1 MWRAVRKLF
10 LFKLIATFSVI
21 LVISFVIILLYSDGY
36 LNQKAM
42 SGLENDS
49 VRELGI
55 MRSFVDA
62 KMSAAQRFVASLYNT
77 NAYSI
82 IPAGMASAQGL
93 PYDQRARFNAA
104 VSDYLQSAMVSDLD
118 IINVAIAGRT
128 KSTVTMISKGAS
140 STSALSQALSSQLQ
154 ARADM
159 LEAFGPTLLP
169 AYVTDDVQFRQYL
182 LPVYSRIK
190 SVNMM
195 EDTGYLMV
203 DFSCSSLDLLLKET
217 TNASFPSRRM
227 ILFDDGTAM
236 YDSERLLIQA
246 PYPGFSDLV
255 DKGDGLRRLGGDFI
269 NCEYDQANRLYYL
282 SICPVGSVNGEVA
295 SERLLIYTL
304 ILVLAGVAIT
314 SAALF
319 SRHYYRRIEVIQGAI
334 GKIVQGDL
342 KVRAPENG
350 PRDELLM
357 IAHNLN
363 QLVERLEQK
372 INEAYHSGIQ
382 SQNSEMLRKDAEL
395 KLVNAEL
402 YALQTQ
408 INPHFLHNAL
418 EAIRMRALSQ
428 GNGEVARMAYILSTL
443 FKYNLSQ
450 DMIMSV
456 SGEMDM
462 CRLYMEMIQIRH
474 PGRCSFSLEAAPNIE
489 TLGFIR
495 HALLPVLEN
504 SLIHGLDMSR
514 SDNHIAVRLSSEGGI
529 LTACVQ
535 DNGRG
540 MTTEQLAQLQ
550 ESLLDED
557 LPENRKIGLRNVH
570 LRIIRLFGTGYGL
583 SVDAGSGRGT
593 VVTIQLLAMDREEM
607 KRFVQRTD
615 R

>member
-1 MWRAVRKLF
+1 MWRSVRKLF

-21 LVISFVIILLYSDGY
+21 LLICFVVILMYSDGY
-36 LNQKAM
+36 LSQKAM

-49 VRELGI
+49 VRALST
-55 MRSFVDA
+55 MRGFVNA
-62 KMSAAQRFVASLYNT
+62 KMGMARRFVASLYNT

-82 IPAGMASAQGL
+82 IPSGMGNAAGL
-93 PYDQRARFNAA
+93 PYDERVRLNA
-104 VSDYLQSAMVSDLD
+104 SIDDFLQSAMVSDLD
-118 IINVAIAGRT
+118 IINVAIAGLS
-128 KSTVTMISKGAS
+128 KAPVTMVSKGAS
-140 STSALSQALSSQLQ
+140 SASALSRALSSQLR
-154 ARADM
+154 ARADG
-159 LEAFGPTLLP
+159 LNAFGPTLLP

-195 EDTGYLMV
+195 KDTGYLMV
-203 DFSCSSLDLLLKET
+203 DFSCGSLDLNIKES
-217 TNASFPSRRM
+217 TNGAFPSRQL
-227 ILFDDGTAM
+227 ILADDGTAV
-236 YDSERLLIQA
+236 YDSGRLLIQA
-246 PYPGFSDLV
+246 PYPGFSDLAS
-255 DKGDGLRRLGGDFI
+255 KGEGFRRMGGDFV
-269 NCEYDQANRLYYL
+269 NCEYDPGNRLYYL
-282 SICPVGSVNGEVA
+282 SVCPVGSVDREVA
-295 SERLLIYTL
+295 PEKLLIYTL

-314 SAALF
+314 GSALF
-319 SRHYYRRIEVIQGAI
+319 VRHYYRRIEVIQGVI

-342 KVRAPENG
+342 KIRAPEDG

-363 QLVERLEQK
+363 QLVERLEQE
-372 INEAYHSGIQ
+372 IDEAYHAGKQ
-382 SQNSEMLRKDAEL
+382 SQHSEMLRKDAEL

-408 INPHFLHNAL
+408 VNPHFLHNAL

-443 FKYNLSQ
+443 FKYNLSR
-450 DMIMSV
+450 DMIVSV

-474 PGRCSFSLEAAPNIE
+474 PGRCSFSLEAAPGIE
-489 TLGFIR
+489 ALGFIR

-504 SLIHGLDMSR
+504 SLIHGLDMTR
-514 SDNHIAVRLSSEGGI
+514 SDNHIDVRLSSNGDI
-529 LTACVQ
+529 LTALVQ

-540 MTTEQLAQLQ
+540 MTKEQLAQLR

-557 LPENRKIGLRNVH
+557 LPEDRKIGLRNVH
-570 LRIIRLFGTGYGL
+570 LRIVRLFGTEYGI
-583 SVDAGSGRGT
+583 SVSAESGQGAT
-593 VVTIQLLAMDREEM
+593 VAIRLPAMDMEGM
-607 KRFVQRTD
+607 KRLVQRAA